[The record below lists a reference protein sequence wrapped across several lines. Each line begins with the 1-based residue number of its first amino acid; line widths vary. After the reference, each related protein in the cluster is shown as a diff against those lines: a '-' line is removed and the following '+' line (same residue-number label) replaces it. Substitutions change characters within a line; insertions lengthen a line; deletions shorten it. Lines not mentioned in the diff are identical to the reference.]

1 MNLSAVKQELKFIG
15 GIIELL
21 DNSIITISD
30 TATDTNNKELA
41 GVADFVEEALE
52 RLVTRELELE
62 RVAEVLNDFE
72 INTSHKS
79 EGL

>member
-1 MNLSAVKQELKFIG
+1 MNLNAVNQELNFIG

-21 DNSIITISD
+21 DNSVLTVNDAAHD
-30 TATDTNNKELA
+30 TDNKELSA
-41 GVADFVEEALE
+41 AADFIEEALE

-72 INTSHKS
+72 INPSQES
-79 EGL
+79 EGQ